1 LSTPFFSILLAQ
13 QSTTLAIPLSVPVFG
28 SAALLCH
35 HSELLFTCSRH
46 WASIAKQAQGLLI
59 KPLPID
65 YGKVAY
71 SLVWHRQSMNDPA
84 HRWLYEQI
92 LLCSR

>member
-1 LSTPFFSILLAQ
+1 VAD
-13 QSTTLAIPLSVPVFG
+13 FG
-28 SAALLCH
+28 SAALMCH
-35 HSELLFTCSRH
+35 HSELLFTCSRR
-46 WASIAKQAQGLLI
+46 WASMAKQAQGLII
-59 KPLPID
+59 KTLPID